1 MQAIIFDNQGRKIE
15 SLLLASQESL
25 KNYFMYNDE
34 ADRAVFI
41 ENDQHLQNE
50 LILIDTRIDRGYYE
64 EQTKVITISGVFNFD
79 HYQGAEFIDDIP
91 ENIFKINEN
100 LIHIYNG
107 GSIESVPYPMPYSI
121 DKVIEKEE
129 FVILER
135 LENLIVYTRENILN
149 S

>member
-1 MQAIIFDNQGRKIE
+1 MQAIIFNNQGRKIE
-15 SLLLASQESL
+15 SLLLASKDSL

-79 HYQGAEFIDDIP
+79 HYQGVEFIDDTP
-91 ENIFKINEN
+91 ENILKINEN
-100 LIHIYNG
+100 LIYIYNG
-107 GSIESVPYPMPYSI
+107 GSIESVPYPMPYSV
-121 DKVIEKEE
+121 DKVVEKEE

-149 S
+149 F

>member
-34 ADRAVFI
+34 ADRVVFI

-79 HYQGAEFIDDIP
+79 HYQGGEFIDDIP